1 MWDRVDAVAGA
12 VVRRQLDWP
21 WYMLEAVVFVGVL
34 WLLNADKSGFPFWVG
49 RVFRYG
55 IVVWCVFVVACVC
68 IAMMCWA
75 FFRGFGVPVLVEIRY
90 EPAPG
95 VSSVTYSVHARDW
108 QAKRTVDAGSTV
120 VLRGEAVR
128 NMRVNRF
135 YSKGPWLTFTLNVY
149 DNNGF
154 LSNYAMRYMQVVV
167 LPVPA
172 RSQGVCVVL
181 GKRFV
186 GACGSAT
193 VGGAAAECVAGI
205 VRSSVAPQCDCCFG
219 AGVSV
224 GVPVR

>member
-1 MWDRVDAVAGA
+1 MADVAVLVSQRRHR
-12 VVRRQLDWP
+12 VVRG
-21 WYMLEAVVFVGVL
+21 GVRL
-34 WLLNADKSGFPFWVG
+34 HCDDVLG
-49 RVFRYG
+49 
-55 IVVWCVFVVACVC
+55 
-68 IAMMCWA
+68 

-172 RSQGVCVVL
+172 RSQEVCVVL

-205 VRSSVAPQCDCCFG
+205 VRSSVAPQCPDSTCKCNGWFR
-219 AGVSV
+219 V
-224 GVPVR
+224 GLF

>member
-1 MWDRVDAVAGA
+1 MLINLVFLSGWVGFSGTALLSGACSWWLVRCSAGYGPCQAAHVADVAVLVSQRRHR
-12 VVRRQLDWP
+12 VVRG
-21 WYMLEAVVFVGVL
+21 GVRL
-34 WLLNADKSGFPFWVG
+34 HCDDVLG
-49 RVFRYG
+49 
-55 IVVWCVFVVACVC
+55 
-68 IAMMCWA
+68 

-205 VRSSVAPQCDCCFG
+205 VRSSVAFQCDCCFG